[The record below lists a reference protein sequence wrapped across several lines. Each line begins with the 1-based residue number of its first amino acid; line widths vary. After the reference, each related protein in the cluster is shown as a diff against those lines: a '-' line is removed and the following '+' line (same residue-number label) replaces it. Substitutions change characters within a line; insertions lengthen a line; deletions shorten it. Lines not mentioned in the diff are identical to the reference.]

1 MSLSRSFLYLSS
13 ADAQL
18 SLGLGEEKP
27 SERLFFAVMP
37 DAGTAAAIGALTRE
51 LAGREHLRGKPLAE
65 ERLHV
70 TLHHL
75 GDYAGLPPSLLARA
89 RAAAERL
96 RMPAFEV
103 RFDRVGTFGG
113 RGRQLPC
120 VLRGEEGVKGLFQL
134 QRALA
139 RRMAEQGITGDTRFT
154 PHLTLCYSDAAL
166 PLQRIEPVQWRVQEL
181 VLIRSFLGQTRYQ
194 LEGRWALDQPAAPEP

>member
-1 MSLSRSFLYLSS
+1 MPITRPFLYLSS

-37 DAGTAAAIGALTRE
+37 DADAAAAIGELGRG
-51 LAGREHLRGKPLAE
+51 LAGQQNLHGKRLAS

-96 RMPAFEV
+96 RMEAFDV
-103 RFDRVGTFGG
+103 RFDRIGTFGG
-113 RGRQLPC
+113 GRRQMPC

-134 QRALA
+134 QRTLA

-154 PHLTLCYSDAAL
+154 PHLTLLYTDATL
-166 PLQRIEPVQWRVQEL
+166 PLQRIEPVQWRVREF

-194 LEGRWALDQPAAPEP
+194 FEGRWPLG

>member
-1 MSLSRSFLYLSS
+1 MSIAQPFLYLSS

-37 DAGTAAAIGALTRE
+37 DARTAAAIGGLTRA
-51 LAGREHLRGKPLAE
+51 LAEREHLQGKPLAS

-96 RMPAFEV
+96 RMPSFEV
-103 RFDRVGTFGG
+103 CFDRVGTFGA
-113 RGRQLPC
+113 RRRQMPC
-120 VLRGEEGVKGLFQL
+120 VLRGEEGVKELFQL
-134 QRALA
+134 QRTLA
-139 RRMAEQGITGDTRFT
+139 RRMAEQGIVGDTRFT
-154 PHLTLCYSDAAL
+154 PHLTLLYTEATL
-166 PLQRIEPVQWRVQEL
+166 PLQRIEPVQWRVQEF

-194 LEGRWALDQPAAPEP
+194 LEGRWALG

>member
-1 MSLSRSFLYLSS
+1 MSITQPFLYLSS

-37 DAGTAAAIGALTRE
+37 DAATAAAITGMTDALIGQQNLHGKR
-51 LAGREHLRGKPLAE
+51 LAS

-96 RMPAFEV
+96 QMDAFDA
-103 RFDRVGTFGG
+103 RFDRVGSFGG
-113 RGRQLPC
+113 RGRQMPC

-134 QRALA
+134 QRTLA

-154 PHLTLCYSDAAL
+154 PHLTLLYTDATL
-166 PLQRIEPVQWRVQEL
+166 PLQRIEPVQWRVNEF

-194 LEGRWALDQPAAPEP
+194 LEGRWSLG